1 MFRVILWGR
10 YIGDVIERGYA
21 VVPYSGGARAVS
33 RYLVRWRHPEDG
45 EQRTW
50 VDKKEVRPW

>member
-1 MFRVILWGR
+1 MSRVLLWGR

-21 VVPYSGGARAVS
+21 VDSGGTRTVS

-50 VDKKEVRPW
+50 VDKEEVRPW